1 MVFCQELSILLV
13 DADLITSDLISF
25 IRGTCASPISVLA
38 DLILVKLL
46 QTIKLDNVDSRI
58 TLKVVMVNNGGSWQ
72 RYVKI
77 FEPTDL
83 SWKGSRDFMVIR
95 HTNYFYNTLTKLLFQ
110 VDCVR
115 SISGC
120 IFVLFARLFVSFLSI
135 VHVFLHFFLLNLPSR
150 ETASNNR
157 AGNF

>member
-77 FEPTDL
+77 FEPISQGENQGV
-83 SWKGSRDFMVIR
+83 SW
-95 HTNYFYNTLTKLLFQ
+95 
-110 VDCVR
+110 
-115 SISGC
+115 
-120 IFVLFARLFVSFLSI
+120 
-135 VHVFLHFFLLNLPSR
+135 
-150 ETASNNR
+150 
-157 AGNF
+157 